1 MADEWEDISPVELFK
16 RLEEGRV
23 DTASIIDVR
32 EQEEWDYY
40 HLPGTKHIPMSTIQE
55 SLQSLPKEREWYILC
70 AHGVRSI
77 HVCSYMSRQGYSRLR
92 NITGGIAAAA
102 LLNGFQY
109 D

>member
-1 MADEWEDISPVELFK
+1 MAGEWQDISPEELFK
-16 RLEEGRV
+16 QLEEGRV
-23 DTASIIDVR
+23 EPASIIDVR

-40 HLPGTKHIPMSTIQE
+40 HLPGTRHIAMSVIHE
-55 SLQSLPKEREWYILC
+55 SLDDLSKDKEWYVLC
-70 AHGVRSI
+70 AHGVRSM
-77 HVCSYMSRQGYSRLR
+77 HVCSYMAGQGYSRLR